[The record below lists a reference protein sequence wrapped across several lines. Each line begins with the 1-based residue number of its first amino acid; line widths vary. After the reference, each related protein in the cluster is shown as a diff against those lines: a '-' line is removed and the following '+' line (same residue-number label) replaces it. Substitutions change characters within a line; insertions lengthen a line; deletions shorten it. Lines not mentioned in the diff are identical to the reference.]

1 MAEPMSDPTAT
12 GEQPPLTAV
21 PTLPDFIVVTGT
33 AGFRLS
39 PNQIRALKAETGK
52 TLTELM
58 GDDADDADR
67 MQAAVWLQLRR
78 DGRDVRWN
86 ECGDIAV
93 EYEEPEPDPTSG
105 EPTKSSPDSAATG
118 E

>member
-1 MAEPMSDPTAT
+1 MAEPMKDPTAPD
-12 GEQPPLTAV
+12 EPPLAAV
-21 PTLPDFIVVTGT
+21 PNVPDFIVISGA

-67 MQAAVWLQLRR
+67 MQSMVWLQLRR
-78 DGRDVRWN
+78 EGRTVKWD
-86 ECGDIAV
+86 ECGDVAV
-93 EYEEPEPDPTSG
+93 DYEEALPDPTSA
-105 EPTKSSPDSAATG
+105 EPTKS
-118 E
+118 